1 MSAPPAGL
9 LHTGVVSHRRH
20 VAPFTHF
27 RYRIWMISLDLD
39 RVEQLG
45 LRLFRQNHAGIVSL
59 QERDHGARDGSK
71 LRVWVEQH
79 LERAGLVD
87 FSHTIRFMLIP
98 RVLGYAFNPISLYF
112 CYDEAGNLG
121 AVLHQVKNTF
131 GHQQPYV
138 LPVAPDTQ
146 TVRQSCRK
154 RMHVSPFFDMHG
166 GYRFAF
172 TRPHFKVGENFV
184 LSIRYGTRDSLRLTA
199 HMRLQAREL
208 TDRAL
213 LRQLLVMP
221 FMPMKVIAAI
231 HWEALKVWLRG
242 ARYHKVPLHSQEPA

>member
-1 MSAPPAGL
+1 
-9 LHTGVVSHRRH
+9 
-20 VAPFTHF
+20 
-27 RYRIWMISLDLD
+27 MISLDLD
-39 RVEQLG
+39 RIEQLG
-45 LRLFRQNHAGIVSL
+45 LRLFRQNHAGIISL
-59 QERDHGARDGSK
+59 QDRDHGARDGSP
-71 LRVWVEQH
+71 LRPWVERH
-79 LERAGLVD
+79 LQRAGLEA

-112 CYDEAGNLG
+112 CYNEAGSLG

-131 GHQQPYV
+131 GDQQPYV
-138 LPVAPDTQ
+138 LPVAPEAHPIRQ
-146 TVRQSCRK
+146 TCPK

-172 TRPHFKVGENFV
+172 TRPHFNAGEKFA
-184 LSIRYGTRDSLRLTA
+184 LSIRYGTHDSLRLTA
-199 HMRLQAREL
+199 QMRLQAREL
-208 TDRAL
+208 TDHAL

-231 HWEALKVWLRG
+231 HWEALKIWLRG

>member
-1 MSAPPAGL
+1 MNAPPAGL

-20 VAPFTHF
+20 VAPFYHF
-27 RYRIWMISLDLD
+27 RYRIWMVSLDVD

-45 LRLFRQNHAGIVSL
+45 LRLFRQNRPGIVSL
-59 QERDHGARDGSK
+59 RERDHGARDGSP
-71 LRVWVEQH
+71 LRAWVERH
-79 LERAGLVD
+79 LQRAELAAY
-87 FSHTIRFMLIP
+87 SHTIRVMLIP

-112 CYDEAGNLG
+112 CYNESGELG

-131 GHQQPYV
+131 GDQQPYV
-138 LPVAPDTQ
+138 LPVAADALPI
-146 TVRQSCRK
+146 RQSCSK

-166 GYRFAF
+166 GYRFSF
-172 TRPHFKVGENFV
+172 TRPQFVAGEGFA

-231 HWEALKVWLRG
+231 HWEALKIWLRG
-242 ARYHKVPLHSQEPA
+242 ARYHKVPLHSEEPA